1 MFFTYLRRELR
12 RRRKAA
18 LVVASGLALG
28 IALVI
33 VVNSVSSGMNKAQG
47 KVLESL
53 YGLGTDLTV
62 TKAQERPADG
72 AQPQRPR
79 FEFQGREEGEE
90 QSSDRLMVQ
99 GFQTLADSTV
109 ATVAGQPGVDRAVGG
124 LSLVNLKINGEFA
137 RGRIQRGQTQQ
148 GQPGGGTGNGDNG
161 NGGSGSGNG
170 AANGGGSGPGDTVT
184 GGGAAFD
191 VDSFTLYGTDVTAP
205 DLGPLTTS
213 TVSQGRTFK
222 TTETDAA
229 VAVVDSAYAQQKNL
243 AVGGELTVKNVKF
256 EIIGIAT
263 ADRGQSAAQVYLP
276 LKRAQTLSGS
286 AAKITTIYVKATD
299 STRIDAVK
307 TAIQKNVT
315 GTTVTTSADLAQTVS
330 GSLDTAADLASD
342 VGRWLSY
349 AVLLA
354 AVLVAGLLTSSA
366 VTRRVR
372 EFGTL
377 KALGWKSGRVTRQV
391 VGEALVNGLI
401 GGALGIA
408 IGLAG
413 AYAVTAASPTL
424 TADLGASGSGFA
436 GGFGGG
442 GRGGMVFGGGPGSTA
457 AGKTVDIALTA
468 PVSVTT
474 VGLACLLALGGGLV
488 AGAFGAWRASR
499 LRPADALR
507 RVE

>member
-33 VVNSVSSGMNKAQG
+33 VVTSVSAGMKQAQG

-72 AQPQRPR
+72 AQPARPR
-79 FEFQGREEGEE
+79 FEFQGRDDGEA

-99 GFQTLADSTV
+99 GLQTLADSTV
-109 ATVAGQPGVDRAVGG
+109 ATVAKQAGVDRAVGG
-124 LSLVNLKINGEFA
+124 LSLVNLKIDGEFR
-137 RGRIQRGQTQQ
+137 RGEIQRGEGQAE
-148 GQPGGGTGNGDNG
+148 GQPQGPGKAQGGTGG
-161 NGGSGSGNG
+161 
-170 AANGGGSGPGDTVT
+170 GPGDTVT

-191 VDSFTLYGTDVTAP
+191 VDSFTLYGTDVTSP

-213 TVSQGRTFK
+213 TVTEGRTFK
-222 TTETDAA
+222 TTETDAD
-229 VAVVDSAYAQQKNL
+229 VVVVDSAYAQQQDL
-243 AVGGELTVKNVKF
+243 AVGDELTVKGVAF
-256 EIIGIAT
+256 EVIGIAT
-263 ADRGQSAAQVYLP
+263 ADSGQSAAQVYLP
-276 LKRAQTLSGS
+276 LQRAQTLSGS
-286 AAKITTIYVKATD
+286 AGKVTTVYVKATD

-307 TAIQKNVT
+307 AAIQKNVA

-330 GSLDTAADLASD
+330 GSLDTAAGLASS

-366 VTRRVR
+366 VSRRVR

-391 VGEALVNGLI
+391 VGEALVNGVI

-408 IGLAG
+408 AGLAG

-424 TADLGASGSGFA
+424 TAELGSATGGFA
-436 GGFGGG
+436 GRG
-442 GRGGMVFGGGPGSTA
+442 GGMVLGGPGMARTA
-457 AGKTVDIALTA
+457 AGRSVDIALTA
-468 PVSVTT
+468 PVSLAT
-474 VGLACLLALGGGLV
+474 VGLAVLLALVGGLV

-507 RVE
+507 RVA

>member
-33 VVNSVSSGMNKAQG
+33 VVNSVSSGMNQAQS

-79 FEFQGREEGEE
+79 FEFQGRDEGEE

-148 GQPGGGTGNGDNG
+148 GQPGQPGAETGGGNG
-161 NGGSGSGNG
+161 NGGGS
-170 AANGGGSGPGDTVT
+170 GGGSGPGDTVT

-222 TTETDAA
+222 TTETDAE
-229 VAVVDSAYAQQKNL
+229 VAVVDSAYAQQKDL
-243 AVGGELTVKNVKF
+243 AVGDELTVKNVAF

-276 LKRAQTLSGS
+276 LKQAQTLSSS
-286 AAKITTIYVKATD
+286 AAKITTIYVKVTD

-307 TAIQKNVT
+307 AAIQKNVT

-330 GSLDTAADLASD
+330 GSLDTAADLASN

-391 VGEALVNGLI
+391 VGEALVNGFI

-413 AYAVTAASPTL
+413 AYAVTAVSPTL
-424 TADLGASGSGFA
+424 TAELGST
-436 GGFGGG
+436 GGMFGGGGGGG
-442 GRGGMVFGGGPGSTA
+442 GRGGGMAFGGGPAGTA

-474 VGLACLLALGGGLV
+474 VGLAVLLALGGGLV